1 VLIADQYRVL
11 FDPYSHESMAKI
23 YSAMDVLL
31 NPAMGEGFGLTVLEA
46 QACGTPAIVTEF
58 SAMKEVC
65 AAGWHVKWDPYWT
78 GQNSWMATPDVDDI
92 ASALE
97 ECYGLSD
104 RQRRQLAEVGRRH
117 ALEYSLPR
125 VLKEH
130 MLPALRVAEQ
140 RFRDRDPV
148 TVAPRL
154 RAAA

>member
-1 VLIADQYRVL
+1 
-11 FDPYSHESMAKI
+11 
-23 YSAMDVLL
+23 
-31 NPAMGEGFGLTVLEA
+31 
-46 QACGTPAIVTEF
+46 VTEF

-97 ECYGLSD
+97 ECYGLPD
-104 RQRRQLAEVGRRH
+104 RQRQQLSEAGRRH

-130 MLPALRVAEQ
+130 MLPALRIAEQ

-154 RAAA
+154 KAAA